1 MHSRLLGLAC
11 TTLLLALP
19 ARAQTPDHSQEAFI
33 VEHVRTAWRF
43 ESDGRG
49 RRELYMRL
57 RTQSEAGVQ
66 QWGQLLFGYNAA
78 NERADIEFVRV
89 RKPDGSV
96 VNTSLD
102 AVQDL
107 SAPVQRVAPI
117 YTDFRQKHATVESLR
132 PGDTLEFKMVGTIH
146 TALAPGHFWIE
157 HGFTEDA
164 IVLDE
169 LLEIDVPAEKP
180 LTLKTRSGYEPAIK
194 EDAGRRLYRWTH
206 ANLTRKA
213 EDDEKSENEDQT
225 PPEDVERSPVR
236 LTTFESWDQ
245 VGRWYAALEAP
256 QRVPTDDIRKKAAE
270 LTRGLRSDIEKLE
283 ALYTY
288 VATNFRYVSL
298 SLGMGRYQPRA
309 AADVLREQY
318 GDCKDKHTLLASLID
333 AAGLRA
339 SAVLINSRTTID
351 PAFPSPSQFDHVIT
365 KASAAGED
373 VWVDTTSEV
382 APFRLLLIPLRKKQ
396 ALVID
401 PAGTPRLE
409 ETPANPPMKS
419 FLQADLDAT
428 MTAAGKL
435 EGHLK
440 VAFRG
445 DIELLMRQ
453 AFRLTQAPDWKNIIE
468 GGFGK
473 DGPRTA
479 EISNWKCRTR
489 PR

>member
-11 TTLLLALP
+11 TILLLPIP

-33 VEHVRTAWRF
+33 VEQVRTAWRF
-43 ESDGRG
+43 ENDGRG
-49 RRELYMRL
+49 QREMYMRL

-270 LTRGLRSDIEKLE
+270 LTRGIAFRHREARSAVYLRGHQFSIREPLARDGPLP
-283 ALYTY
+283 A
-288 VATNFRYVSL
+288 ASR
-298 SLGMGRYQPRA
+298 GRRA
-309 AADVLREQY
+309 ARAIRRLQGQTHAAREP
-318 GDCKDKHTLLASLID
+318 D
-333 AAGLRA
+333 RRRR
-339 SAVLINSRTTID
+339 SARIGGAHQQ
-351 PAFPSPSQFDHVIT
+351 PHDH
-365 KASAAGED
+365 
-373 VWVDTTSEV
+373 
-382 APFRLLLIPLRKKQ
+382 R
-396 ALVID
+396 
-401 PAGTPRLE
+401 PRL
-409 ETPANPPMKS
+409 P
-419 FLQADLDAT
+419 
-428 MTAAGKL
+428 
-435 EGHLK
+435 
-440 VAFRG
+440 VAVAVRSRDHQGERRG
-445 DIELLMRQ
+445 RGRVGRHDE
-453 AFRLTQAPDWKNIIE
+453 
-468 GGFGK
+468 
-473 DGPRTA
+473 
-479 EISNWKCRTR
+479 
-489 PR
+489 